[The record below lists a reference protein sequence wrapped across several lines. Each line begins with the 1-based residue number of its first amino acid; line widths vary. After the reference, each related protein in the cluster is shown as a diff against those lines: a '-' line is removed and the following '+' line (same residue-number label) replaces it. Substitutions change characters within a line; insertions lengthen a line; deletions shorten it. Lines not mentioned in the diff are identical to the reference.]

1 MGVLTGVCGARG
13 FLASEG
19 FPERF
24 LKRFFLGVL
33 GENSVSVGSDG
44 FLVLTFRVEESRA
57 ELEFERNRESAV
69 KLSESTTGWFGE
81 EYN

>member
-19 FPERF
+19 FSERF

-33 GENSVSVGSDG
+33 GENSVSVDSDN
-44 FLVLTFRVEESRA
+44 FLVLTFRVGELWG
-57 ELEFERNRESAV
+57 ELEFEPNRELAV
-69 KLSESTTGWFGE
+69 KLSESTAGWFGVG
-81 EYN
+81 YN

>member
-1 MGVLTGVCGARG
+1 M
-13 FLASEG
+13 
-19 FPERF
+19 
-24 LKRFFLGVL
+24 GVL
-33 GENSVSVGSDG
+33 GENSVSEGSDG